1 MPSAPRTRAEE
12 DGEHRSAK
20 YLRSEEHG
28 RELIGETP
36 KTVPPAL
43 GAD

>member
-28 RELIGETP
+28 QELIGETP